1 MTPALPPSNLLGDE
15 TSPYLLQHAANP
27 VHWRAWNDAS
37 LAEARALDR
46 PILLSVGYS
55 ACHWCHVMAHES
67 FEDAATA
74 EVMNAL
80 FVNIK
85 VDREERPDLDQI
97 YQAALSM
104 MGEQGGWP
112 LTMFLTPDG
121 KPFWGGTYFPPQ
133 SRYGRPAFVDVLRG
147 VAAAWSGKNESVAKN
162 VAALTE
168 GLKSRERS
176 AVGGEIPVEMLDRI
190 AERLAQEID
199 RTHGGIGAAPKFPNT
214 TILESIWRA
223 HRRGGEAGLGAAVT
237 LTLDRMCQG
246 GIYDHLGGGFARY
259 STDAMW
265 LVPHFEKMLYDNA
278 ELIELLTLVWQETKS
293 PLYAARIEETV
304 AWLDREMSAEG
315 GAFAAALDADSE
327 GEEGRFYV
335 WSEAE
340 IEDVLGADAP
350 AFKDTYDVR
359 PGGNWEG
366 RTILNR
372 THKPQLGDAANEAFF
387 AAARAK
393 LLAARDR
400 RTRPGLD
407 DKILA
412 DWNGMAIAAL
422 ARAGFAFDRS
432 DWIARATRAFD
443 AVMALCVDPEDGR
456 LRHSYRAGKRGAR
469 AMLDD
474 YANLLK
480 AAIAL
485 HQTTGA
491 ARFLD
496 TARQLAGEAH
506 ALFWDTESG
515 GYFFTSESATD
526 VIARPKS
533 AHDQATPS
541 GNGVMAQALV
551 RLWLLTGDVSYRERA
566 EATVAAF
573 SGELQRNF
581 FPLATLLN
589 AAEMLARGLQITIV
603 GPSDAADTR
612 QLLRAVATA
621 ASLPNLVVQL
631 VAPSDP
637 LPPGHPAHAK
647 GMRAGRATA
656 YLCEGPVCSA
666 PFDDA
671 EAFADELSAL

>member
-1 MTPALPPSNLLGDE
+1 MTPALPSRNLLGAE

-27 VHWRAWNDAS
+27 VHWRAWNEAA
-37 LAEARALDR
+37 LAEARALDK

-67 FEDAATA
+67 FADPATA

-112 LTMFLTPDG
+112 LTMFLTSDAM
-121 KPFWGGTYFPPQ
+121 PFWGGTYFPPEA
-133 SRYGRPAFVDVLRG
+133 RYGRPAFVDVLRG
-147 VAAAWSGKNESVAKN
+147 VGAAWSEKKDTIEKN
-162 VAALTE
+162 VAALSQ
-168 GLKSRERS
+168 GLKSREQS
-176 AVGGEIPVEMLDRI
+176 AAGGEIPVEMLDRI

-223 HRRGGEAGLGAAVT
+223 HRRSGGSGFGEAVT

-259 STDAMW
+259 ATDAAW

-278 ELIELLTLVWQETKS
+278 ELIDLLTLVWQETKS
-293 PLYAARIEETV
+293 PLYAARVAETV
-304 AWLDREMSAEG
+304 AWLEREMTTES

-327 GEEGRFYV
+327 GEEGRFYI
-335 WSEAE
+335 WDEAE
-340 IEDVLGADAP
+340 IDAALGPDAA
-350 AFKDTYDVR
+350 AFKEAYDVR

-372 THKPQLGDAANEAFF
+372 THKPELGDAAHEAML
-387 AAARAK
+387 AGAREK
-393 LLAARDR
+393 LLALRAGRV
-400 RTRPGLD
+400 RPGLD
-407 DKILA
+407 DKVLA

-422 ARAGFAFDRS
+422 ARAGFAFDRD
-432 DWIARATRAFD
+432 DWIARAIRAFD
-443 AVMALCVDPEDGR
+443 GVMTLCAEPGDGR
-456 LRHSYRAGKRGAR
+456 LCHSYRAGRRGAR

-474 YANLLK
+474 YANLAK
-480 AAIAL
+480 AALAL
-485 HQTTGA
+485 HQTTGE
-491 ARFLD
+491 ARFLE
-496 TARQLAGEAH
+496 TARRLAGEAH
-506 ALFWDTESG
+506 ALFWDTECG
-515 GYFFTSESATD
+515 GYFFTSESAGD

-551 RLWLLTGDVSYRERA
+551 RLWLLTGDASYRERA
-566 EATVAAF
+566 EATIKAF

-589 AAEMLARGLQITIV
+589 AAEMLARGVQVTIV
-603 GPSDAADTR
+603 GARDVPDT
-612 QLLRAVATA
+612 QALLRAVATA
-621 ASLPNLVVQL
+621 ASLPNLVLQL
-631 VAPSDP
+631 VSPAAS
-637 LPPGHPAHAK
+637 LPPTHPAHGK
-647 GMRAGRATA
+647 GMRAGNATA

-671 EAFADELSAL
+671 DAFADELTAL